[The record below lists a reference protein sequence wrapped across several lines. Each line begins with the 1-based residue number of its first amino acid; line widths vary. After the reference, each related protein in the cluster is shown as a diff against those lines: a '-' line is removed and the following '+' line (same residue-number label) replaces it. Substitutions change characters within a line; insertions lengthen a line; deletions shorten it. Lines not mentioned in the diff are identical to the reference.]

1 MKTIEVP
8 NDILIYKIKEILDRG
23 ATATFRVR
31 GYSMRIFLE
40 HERDL
45 VTLKSPNKEDLKVGD
60 VVLAEDKPRHFVL
73 HRIIARTSNN
83 LVLKGDGNIRGIETC
98 TTDDVIGVATHF
110 YRKGRQKPDSVD
122 GWKWKTYSKIWLLL
136 SPIRRYILAIHRRI
150 FKFL

>member
-1 MKTIEVP
+1 
-8 NDILIYKIKEILDRG
+8 
-23 ATATFRVR
+23 
-31 GYSMRIFLE
+31 MRIFLE

-45 VTLKSPNKEDLKVGD
+45 VTLKSPNREGLKVGD
-60 VVLAEDKPRHFVL
+60 VVLAEDMPRHFVL
-73 HRIIARTSNN
+73 HRIIARTNNN

-150 FKFL
+150 FNFL

>member
-23 ATATFRVR
+23 ATATFRVK

-73 HRIIARTSNN
+73 HRIISRTNNN
-83 LVLKGDGNIRGIETC
+83 LILKGDGNIRGIETC

-110 YRKGRQKPDSVD
+110 YRKGRKKPDSVD
-122 GWKWKTYSKIWLLL
+122 DWKWKTYSKIWLLL

>member
-23 ATATFRVR
+23 ATATFRVK

-60 VVLAEDKPRHFVL
+60 VVLAEDMSRHFVL
-73 HRIIARTSNN
+73 HRIIARTNNN